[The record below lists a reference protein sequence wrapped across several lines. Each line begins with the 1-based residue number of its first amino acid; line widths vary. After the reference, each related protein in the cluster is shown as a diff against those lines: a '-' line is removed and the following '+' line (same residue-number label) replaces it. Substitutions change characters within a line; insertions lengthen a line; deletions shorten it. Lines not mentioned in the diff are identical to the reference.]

1 MIKFVVQNATTC
13 FAVVVYHITKICL
26 ASFGPNGVK
35 LASLHLT
42 KIEIYFTK
50 TKPMVQEKT
59 LRPG

>member
-1 MIKFVVQNATTC
+1 MVQNATTC
-13 FAVVVYHITKICL
+13 SAVVVYHLTKICSTSL
-26 ASFGPNGVK
+26 GPIDVQ

-42 KIEIYFTK
+42 KIEIYFMK